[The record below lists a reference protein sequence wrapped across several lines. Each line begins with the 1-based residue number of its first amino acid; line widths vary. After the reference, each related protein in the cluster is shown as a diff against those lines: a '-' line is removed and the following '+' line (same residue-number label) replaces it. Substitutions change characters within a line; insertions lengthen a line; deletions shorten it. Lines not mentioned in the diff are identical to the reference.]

1 MSLRQEYQ
9 DARKDLLQAWNQF
22 DNCKNQYSD
31 VAVYRIKA
39 AEENLSKLMGE
50 IKENKKELFEAV
62 PVEKTFMQKF
72 ISTLYMKKEI
82 GAND

>member
-50 IKENKKELFEAV
+50 IKENKKEL
-62 PVEKTFMQKF
+62 PVEAPIQKTFLEKF
-72 ISTLYMKKEI
+72 MDRLYQIK
-82 GAND
+82 GVNAND

>member
-39 AEENLSKLMGE
+39 AEENLSKLMNE
-50 IKENKKELFEAV
+50 IKENKKELPQEV

-72 ISTLYMKKEI
+72 VDRLYHLRRVN
-82 GAND
+82 AND